1 MFCLI
6 FILFKFASYSHSLSS
21 YLSLF
26 FHSNRNTSFKRIL
39 DRIIFTTMTGNL
51 NSVDSVAY
59 IPNNKSASNQTVS
72 SSAQQSKII
81 DQISLNCKINK
92 LENISEEDLNNNYYY
107 LESELRS
114 TVLQLALLDVHMS
127 QLPEGAREV
136 LLLLSSLLLS
146 LCFLFLSLSLL
157 FLFFYLS
164 IHRRLSYLLLL
175 SSLFPNPL
183 SH

>member
-6 FILFKFASYSHSLSS
+6 FILFKFASYSHSLCS

-81 DQISLNCKINK
+81 DQISIYCKINR

-136 LLLLSSLLLS
+136 LLLYILSP
-146 LCFLFLSLSLL
+146 SLSLL

-164 IHRRLSYLLLL
+164 LHRRLSYLLLL
-175 SSLFPNPL
+175 SSLSPNPL